1 MTNNAKGLAL
11 TSLGVFIMSLE
22 SLFIKFTTISPFLF
36 SFYIGIFM
44 FISMFSTF
52 LFKPKEVLKKA
63 LKTSLPFMIICA
75 ILMGVSNIFFIT
87 AVKTTT
93 VANVVI
99 IFSTAAL
106 FSALFAYIFFR
117 EKMTKNII
125 IASFFMFIGLFIIFN
140 DKLEIGSFEGNIY
153 ALLCTAL
160 FATSF
165 VLLSRYKEMD
175 RVLLTA
181 LSGVSLSIIAFFFCD
196 ELLIDFKTLMIVMI
210 MGLLISPISRVL
222 LGNGAKYISASEVS
236 LLMIIETVMAPIWV
250 WIFLDEVPSSYTF
263 IGGSII
269 VATLIINSL
278 YTLRKDTFLTKKDD
292 CNIIEQLKKR

>member
-44 FISMFSTF
+44 FISMISTF
-52 LFKPKEVLKKA
+52 IFKEKAVLKKA
-63 LKTSLPFMIICA
+63 LTTNLPMMIVCA
-75 ILMGVSNIFFIT
+75 ILMGTSNIFFIT

-106 FSALFAYIFFR
+106 FSALFAYLFYK
-117 EKMTKNII
+117 EKITKNII
-125 IASFFMFIGLFIIFN
+125 IASFFMFVGLFIIFN
-140 DKLEIGSFEGNIY
+140 DKLEIGSIEGNIY
-153 ALLCTAL
+153 ALLCTAF
-160 FATSF
+160 FATSY
-165 VLLSRYKEMD
+165 VILSRYKDMD
-175 RVLLTA
+175 RFILTA
-181 LSGVSLSIIAFFFCD
+181 FSGLALSMIAFFFCD
-196 ELLIDFKTLMIVMI
+196 DLAIDFKTLAVVMI

-222 LGNGAKYISASEVS
+222 LGTGAKYISASEVS
-236 LLMIIETVMAPIWV
+236 LLMIIETIMAPIWV
-250 WIFLDEVPSSYTF
+250 WIFLNEVPSSYTF

-269 VATLIINSL
+269 IVTLIINSI
-278 YTLRKDTFLTKKDD
+278 YTLKKE
-292 CNIIEQLKKR
+292 N

>member
-44 FISMFSTF
+44 FISMISTF
-52 LFKPKEVLKKA
+52 LFKEKAVLKKA
-63 LKTSLPFMIICA
+63 LNTNLLMLIVCA
-75 ILMGVSNIFFIT
+75 ILMGTSNIFFIT

-106 FSALFAYIFFR
+106 FSALFAYLFYR
-117 EKMTKNII
+117 EKITKNII
-125 IASFFMFIGLFIIFN
+125 VASFFMFVGLFIIFN
-140 DKLEIGSFEGNIY
+140 DKLEIGSIEGNIY
-153 ALLCTAL
+153 ALLCTAF
-160 FATSF
+160 FATSY
-165 VLLSRYKEMD
+165 VILSRYKDMD
-175 RVLLTA
+175 RFILTA
-181 LSGVSLSIIAFFFCD
+181 FSGLALSMIAFFFCD
-196 ELLIDFKTLMIVMI
+196 DLSIDFKTLAIVMI
-210 MGLLISPISRVL
+210 MGLLISPISRVF

-236 LLMIIETVMAPIWV
+236 LLMIIETIMAPVWV
-250 WIFLDEVPSSYTF
+250 WIFLNEVPSSYTF

-269 VATLIINSL
+269 VATLIVNSL
-278 YTLRKDTFLTKKDD
+278 YTLKKV
-292 CNIIEQLKKR
+292 

>member
-44 FISMFSTF
+44 FISMISTF
-52 LFKPKEVLKKA
+52 IFKEKAVLKKA
-63 LKTSLPFMIICA
+63 LTTNLPMMIVCA
-75 ILMGVSNIFFIT
+75 ILMGTSNIFFIT

-106 FSALFAYIFFR
+106 FSALFAYLFYR
-117 EKMTKNII
+117 EKITKNII
-125 IASFFMFIGLFIIFN
+125 VASFFMFVGLFIIFN
-140 DKLEIGSFEGNIY
+140 DKLEIGSIEGNIY
-153 ALLCTAL
+153 ALLCTAF
-160 FATSF
+160 FATSY
-165 VLLSRYKEMD
+165 VILSRYKEMD
-175 RVLLTA
+175 RFILTA
-181 LSGVSLSIIAFFFCD
+181 FSGLALSMIAFFFCD
-196 ELLIDFKTLMIVMI
+196 DLSIDFKTLAIVMI
-210 MGLLISPISRVL
+210 MGLLISPISRVF

-236 LLMIIETVMAPIWV
+236 LLMIIETIMAPVWV
-250 WIFLDEVPSSYTF
+250 WIFLNEVPSSYTF

-269 VATLIINSL
+269 VATLIVNSL
-278 YTLRKDTFLTKKDD
+278 YTLKKV
-292 CNIIEQLKKR
+292 

>member
-44 FISMFSTF
+44 FISMISTF
-52 LFKPKEVLKKA
+52 IFKEKSLLKKA
-63 LKTSLPFMIICA
+63 LTTNLPMMIVCA
-75 ILMGVSNIFFIT
+75 ILMGTSNIFFIT

-106 FSALFAYIFFR
+106 FSALFAYLFYR
-117 EKMTKNII
+117 EKITKNII
-125 IASFFMFIGLFIIFN
+125 VASFFMFVGLFIIFN
-140 DKLEIGSFEGNIY
+140 DKLEIGSIEGNIY
-153 ALLCTAL
+153 ALLCTAF
-160 FATSF
+160 FATSY
-165 VLLSRYKEMD
+165 VILSRYKEMD
-175 RVLLTA
+175 RFILTA
-181 LSGVSLSIIAFFFCD
+181 FSGLALSMIAFFFCD
-196 ELLIDFKTLMIVMI
+196 DLSIDFKTLAVVMI
-210 MGLLISPISRVL
+210 MGLLISPISRVF

-236 LLMIIETVMAPIWV
+236 LLMIIETIMAPIWV
-250 WIFLDEVPSSYTF
+250 WIFLNEVPSSYTF

-269 VATLIINSL
+269 VATLIVNSL
-278 YTLRKDTFLTKKDD
+278 YTLKKV
-292 CNIIEQLKKR
+292 

>member
-44 FISMFSTF
+44 FISMISTF
-52 LFKPKEVLKKA
+52 LFKEKAVLKKA
-63 LKTSLPFMIICA
+63 LNTNLPMMIVCA
-75 ILMGVSNIFFIT
+75 ILMGTSNIFFIT

-106 FSALFAYIFFR
+106 FSALFAYLFYR
-117 EKMTKNII
+117 EKITKNII
-125 IASFFMFIGLFIIFN
+125 VASFFMFVGLFIIFN
-140 DKLEIGSFEGNIY
+140 DKLEIGSIEGNIY
-153 ALLCTAL
+153 ALFCTAL
-160 FATSF
+160 FATSY
-165 VLLSRYKEMD
+165 VLLSRYKDMN
-175 RVLLTA
+175 RVILTA
-181 LSGVSLSIIAFFFCD
+181 FSGLALSIIAFFFCD
-196 ELLIDFKTLMIVMI
+196 ELAIDFKTLTVVMI

-222 LGNGAKYISASEVS
+222 LGTGAKYIRASEVS
-236 LLMIIETVMAPIWV
+236 LLMIIETIMAPIWV
-250 WIFLDEVPSSYTF
+250 WIFLNEVPSSYTF

-269 VATLIINSL
+269 IATLIINSI
-278 YTLRKDTFLTKKDD
+278 YTLKKE
-292 CNIIEQLKKR
+292 N

>member
-22 SLFIKFTTISPFLF
+22 SLFIKFTTVSPFLF

-44 FISMFSTF
+44 FISMFSSF
-52 LFKPKEVLKKA
+52 ILNKKESIKSELTTNLSILIVC
-63 LKTSLPFMIICA
+63 S
-75 ILMGVSNIFFIT
+75 ILMGTSNIFFIT

-106 FSALFAYIFFR
+106 FSALFAYLFF
-117 EKMTKNII
+117 KVKITKNIFY
-125 IASFFMFIGLFIIFN
+125 ASFFIFLGLYIIFN
-140 DKLEIGSFEGNIY
+140 DQLDIGSFEGNIY

-165 VLLSRYKEMD
+165 VLLSRYKDMN
-175 RVLLTA
+175 RVILTA
-181 LSGVSLSIIAFFFCD
+181 FSGLSLSMIAFFFCD
-196 ELLIDFKTLMIVMI
+196 ELAIDFKTLIIVMF
-210 MGLLISPISRVL
+210 MGLVISPFSRVL

-236 LLMIIETVMAPIWV
+236 LLMIIETIMAPIWV
-250 WIFLDEVPSSYTF
+250 WIFLNEVPSSYTF

-269 VATLIINSL
+269 VTTLIVNSL
-278 YTLRKDTFLTKKDD
+278 YTL
-292 CNIIEQLKKR
+292 KRN

>member
-44 FISMFSTF
+44 FISMISTF
-52 LFKPKEVLKKA
+52 VFREKAVLKKA
-63 LKTSLPFMIICA
+63 LNSSIPILIICA
-75 ILMGVSNIFFIT
+75 ILMGTSNIFFIT

-99 IFSTAAL
+99 IFGTAAL
-106 FSALFAYIFFR
+106 FSALFAYLFFK
-117 EKMTKNII
+117 EKITINII
-125 IASFFMFIGLFIIFN
+125 IASFFMFVGLFIIFN
-140 DKLEIGSFEGNIY
+140 DELEIGSLNGNIY

-160 FATSF
+160 FAMSF
-165 VLLSRYKEMD
+165 VLLSRYKQMN

-181 LSGVSLSIIAFFFCD
+181 FSGLVLSIIAFFFCD
-196 ELLIDFKTLMIVMI
+196 DFSIDLKTLAIVMT

-222 LGNGAKYISASEVS
+222 LGTGAKYISASEVS
-236 LLMIIETVMAPIWV
+236 LLMIIETIMAPVWV

-269 VATLIINSL
+269 VATLVTNSL
-278 YTLRKDTFLTKKDD
+278 YTLKK
-292 CNIIEQLKKR
+292 ESY

>member
-44 FISMFSTF
+44 FISMISTF
-52 LFKPKEVLKKA
+52 VFKEKAVLKKA
-63 LKTSLPFMIICA
+63 FNSSMLILIVCA
-75 ILMGVSNIFFIT
+75 ILMGTSNIFFIT
-87 AVKTTT
+87 AIKTTT

-99 IFSTAAL
+99 IFGTAAL
-106 FSALFAYIFFR
+106 FSALFAYIFFK
-117 EKMTKNII
+117 EKITINII
-125 IASFFMFIGLFIIFN
+125 IASFFMFVGLFVIFN
-140 DKLEIGSFEGNIY
+140 DELEVGSLDGNIY
-153 ALLCTAL
+153 ALLCTSL
-160 FATSF
+160 FAMSF
-165 VLLSRYKEMD
+165 VLLSRYKQMD

-181 LSGVSLSIIAFFFCD
+181 LSGLVLSIIAFFFCED
-196 ELLIDFKTLMIVMI
+196 LAIDLKTLAVVMT

-222 LGNGAKYISASEVS
+222 LGTGAKYISASEVS
-236 LLMIIETVMAPIWV
+236 LLMIIETIMAPVWV

-269 VATLIINSL
+269 VATLVANSL
-278 YTLRKDTFLTKKDD
+278 YTLKK
-292 CNIIEQLKKR
+292 ESY

>member
-44 FISMFSTF
+44 FISMISTF
-52 LFKPKEVLKKA
+52 VFKEKAVLKKA
-63 LKTSLPFMIICA
+63 FNSSMLILIVCA
-75 ILMGVSNIFFIT
+75 ILMGTSNIFFIT
-87 AVKTTT
+87 AIKTTT

-99 IFSTAAL
+99 IFGTAAL
-106 FSALFAYIFFR
+106 FSALFAYIFFK
-117 EKMTKNII
+117 EKITINII
-125 IASFFMFIGLFIIFN
+125 IASFFMFVGLFVIFN
-140 DKLEIGSFEGNIY
+140 DELEVGSLDGNIY
-153 ALLCTAL
+153 ALLCTSL
-160 FATSF
+160 FAMSF
-165 VLLSRYKEMD
+165 VLLSRYKQMD

-181 LSGVSLSIIAFFFCD
+181 LSGLVLSIIAFFFCED
-196 ELLIDFKTLMIVMI
+196 LAIDLKTLAVVMT

-222 LGNGAKYISASEVS
+222 LGTGAKYISASEVS
-236 LLMIIETVMAPIWV
+236 LLMIIETIMAPVWV

-269 VATLIINSL
+269 VATLIVNSL
-278 YTLRKDTFLTKKDD
+278 YTLKKV
-292 CNIIEQLKKR
+292 

>member
-22 SLFIKFTTISPFLF
+22 SLFIKFTTVSPFLF

-52 LFKPKEVLKKA
+52 IFKEKAVLKKA
-63 LKTSLPFMIICA
+63 LTTNLPMMIVCA
-75 ILMGVSNIFFIT
+75 TLMGTSNIFFIT

-106 FSALFAYIFFR
+106 FSALFAYLFYR
-117 EKMTKNII
+117 EKITKNII
-125 IASFFMFIGLFIIFN
+125 IASFFMFVGLFIIFN
-140 DKLEIGSFEGNIY
+140 DKLEIGSIEGNIY
-153 ALLCTAL
+153 ALLCTAF
-160 FATSF
+160 FATSY
-165 VLLSRYKEMD
+165 VILSRYKDMD
-175 RVLLTA
+175 RFILTA
-181 LSGVSLSIIAFFFCD
+181 FSGLALSMIAFFFCD
-196 ELLIDFKTLMIVMI
+196 DLSIDFKTLAVVMI

-222 LGNGAKYISASEVS
+222 LGTGAKYISASEVS
-236 LLMIIETVMAPIWV
+236 LLMIIETIMAPIWV
-250 WIFLDEVPSSYTF
+250 WIFLNEVPSSYTF

-269 VATLIINSL
+269 IVTLIINSI
-278 YTLRKDTFLTKKDD
+278 YTLKKE
-292 CNIIEQLKKR
+292 N

>member
-1 MTNNAKGLAL
+1 LTNSAKGLAL

-44 FISMFSTF
+44 FISMFTSF
-52 LFKPKEVLKKA
+52 ILNKKEYIKKA
-63 LKTSLPFMIICA
+63 LSTSPFLMLIICA
-75 ILMGVSNIFFIT
+75 FLMGLSNIFFIT

-106 FSALFAYIFFR
+106 FSALFAYLFFK
-117 EKMTKNII
+117 EKITKNIVI
-125 IASFFMFIGLFIIFN
+125 SSFFIFIGLFIIFN
-140 DKLEIGSFEGNIY
+140 DNLEIGSVEGNIY

-160 FATSF
+160 FSISF
-165 VLLSRYKEMD
+165 VLLSKYKEMD
-175 RVLLTA
+175 RTILTA
-181 LSGVSLSIIAFFFCD
+181 FAGLALSILAIFFCD
-196 ELLIDFKTLMIVMI
+196 ELVIDFRTLIILMI
-210 MGLLISPISRVL
+210 MGLLISPISRLL

-236 LLMIIETVMAPIWV
+236 LLMIIETIMAPIWV
-250 WIFLDEVPSSYTF
+250 WIFLNEIPSSYTF

-269 VATLIINSL
+269 IVTLIINSL
-278 YTLRKDTFLTKKDD
+278 Y
-292 CNIIEQLKKR
+292 NLKKN

>member
-44 FISMFSTF
+44 FISMISTF
-52 LFKPKEVLKKA
+52 IFKEKAVLKKA
-63 LKTSLPFMIICA
+63 LNTNLLMLIVCA
-75 ILMGVSNIFFIT
+75 ILMGTSNIFFIT

-106 FSALFAYIFFR
+106 FSALFAYLFYK
-117 EKMTKNII
+117 EKITKNII
-125 IASFFMFIGLFIIFN
+125 IASFFMFVGLFIIFN
-140 DKLEIGSFEGNIY
+140 DKLEIGSIEGNIY
-153 ALLCTAL
+153 ALFCTAL
-160 FATSF
+160 FATSY
-165 VLLSRYKEMD
+165 VLLSRYKDMN
-175 RVLLTA
+175 RIILTA
-181 LSGVSLSIIAFFFCD
+181 FSGLALSIIAFFFCD
-196 ELLIDFKTLMIVMI
+196 ELAIDFKTLTVVMI

-222 LGNGAKYISASEVS
+222 LGTGAKYIRASEVS
-236 LLMIIETVMAPIWV
+236 LLMIIETIMAPIWV
-250 WIFLDEVPSSYTF
+250 WIFLNEVPSSYTF

-269 VATLIINSL
+269 IATLIINSI
-278 YTLRKDTFLTKKDD
+278 YTLKKE
-292 CNIIEQLKKR
+292 N

>member
-44 FISMFSTF
+44 FISMISTF
-52 LFKPKEVLKKA
+52 VFKEKAVLKKA
-63 LKTSLPFMIICA
+63 FNSSMLILIVCA
-75 ILMGVSNIFFIT
+75 ILMGTSNIFFIT
-87 AVKTTT
+87 AIKTTT

-99 IFSTAAL
+99 IFGTAAL
-106 FSALFAYIFFR
+106 FSALFAYIFFK
-117 EKMTKNII
+117 EKITINII
-125 IASFFMFIGLFIIFN
+125 IASFFMFVGLFVIFN
-140 DKLEIGSFEGNIY
+140 DELEVGSLDGNIY
-153 ALLCTAL
+153 ALLCTSL
-160 FATSF
+160 FAMSF
-165 VLLSRYKEMD
+165 VLLSRYKQMD

-181 LSGVSLSIIAFFFCD
+181 MSGLSLSIIAFFFCED
-196 ELLIDFKTLMIVMI
+196 LAIDLKTLAVVMT

-222 LGNGAKYISASEVS
+222 LGTGAKYIRASEVS
-236 LLMIIETVMAPIWV
+236 LLMIIETVMAPVWV

-269 VATLIINSL
+269 VATLVANSL
-278 YTLRKDTFLTKKDD
+278 YTLKK
-292 CNIIEQLKKR
+292 ESY

>member
-44 FISMFSTF
+44 FISMISTF
-52 LFKPKEVLKKA
+52 VFKEKAVLKKA
-63 LKTSLPFMIICA
+63 FNSSMPILIVCA
-75 ILMGVSNIFFIT
+75 ILMGTSNIFFIT
-87 AVKTTT
+87 AIKTTT

-99 IFSTAAL
+99 IFGTAAL
-106 FSALFAYIFFR
+106 FSALFAYIFFK
-117 EKMTKNII
+117 EKITINII
-125 IASFFMFIGLFIIFN
+125 IASFFMFVGLFVIFN
-140 DKLEIGSFEGNIY
+140 DELEVGSLDGNIY
-153 ALLCTAL
+153 ALLCTSL
-160 FATSF
+160 FAMSF
-165 VLLSRYKEMD
+165 VLLSRYKQMD

-181 LSGVSLSIIAFFFCD
+181 MSGLSLSIIAFFFCED
-196 ELLIDFKTLMIVMI
+196 LAIDLKTLAVVMT

-222 LGNGAKYISASEVS
+222 LGTGAKYISASEVS
-236 LLMIIETVMAPIWV
+236 LLMIIETIMAPVWV

-269 VATLIINSL
+269 VATLVANSL
-278 YTLRKDTFLTKKDD
+278 YTLKK
-292 CNIIEQLKKR
+292 ESY

>member
-44 FISMFSTF
+44 FISMFVTF
-52 LFKPKEVLKKA
+52 VFNKKEVIKETLINVTPI
-63 LKTSLPFMIICA
+63 LFLCA
-75 ILMGVSNIFFIT
+75 FLMGVSNIFFIT
-87 AVKTTT
+87 AIKTTS

-106 FSALFAYIFFR
+106 FSALFAYLFFK
-117 EKMTKNII
+117 EKITKNII
-125 IASFFMFIGLFIIFN
+125 IASIFIFIGLFIIFN
-140 DKLEIGSFEGNIY
+140 DHLEIGSFEGNIY

-165 VLLSRYKEMD
+165 VLLSRYKDMD

-181 LSGVSLSIIAFFFCD
+181 LSGLALSIIAFFFCD
-196 ELLIDFKTLMIVMI
+196 ELEINFKTLFIVMT

-236 LLMIIETVMAPIWV
+236 LLMIIETIMAPIWV

-269 VATLIINSL
+269 VVTLIANSL
-278 YTLRKDTFLTKKDD
+278 YTLKK
-292 CNIIEQLKKR
+292 N